1 MARFPNEKLVPVI
14 EDLFYQ
20 LIDMDTEKES
30 EKRRF
35 KEILI
40 FFCRWKIKD
49 ISILKVLQ
57 SQEKLF
63 KNRQRYHLYRY
74 SCPWRKNSLN
84 NHPAAYIIT
93 SKRCRQFI
101 RPPRK
106 ALDQPIGSK
115 SAAVCLHSGHMKSSG
130 SSSPSYTYPHT
141 LQTYPFLPSV

>member
-1 MARFPNEKLVPVI
+1 MARFPNEKLVPVN

-63 KNRQRYHLYRY
+63 KNRQRYHL
-74 SCPWRKNSLN
+74 
-84 NHPAAYIIT
+84 
-93 SKRCRQFI
+93 
-101 RPPRK
+101 
-106 ALDQPIGSK
+106 
-115 SAAVCLHSGHMKSSG
+115 
-130 SSSPSYTYPHT
+130 
-141 LQTYPFLPSV
+141 